1 MIWSSFGEHN
11 YTVGVAR
18 SVSGRIAGP
27 WEQIQEPLVARD
39 GGHGMIFQ
47 GFDGRLVM
55 PIHQPNSGPIR
66 MRLFEL
72 EDLGD
77 RIALK
82 QEVFSL
88 K

>member
-1 MIWSSFGEHN
+1 
-11 YTVGVAR
+11 
-18 SVSGRIAGP
+18 
-27 WEQIQEPLVARD
+27 
-39 GGHGMIFQ
+39 MIFQ